1 MKVYLTSGHQIING
15 KGNGAFGVDGF
26 DEAVEAR
33 KFVNDVLK
41 FLKFAFSLDESK
53 VLTDRDDWS
62 LNTVINW
69 IAKNTTKDCLSID
82 VHFNAFTNPRATG
95 TEVLIANNHTE
106 SELKIAK
113 DFAFMMSS
121 VLRINNRGVKTEAQ
135 SARGK
140 LGMLSGGGA
149 KAKNILIEICFI
161 TNPDDVR
168 LYRNNYWTLVEKFS
182 HLIHK
187 IITNR
192 E

>member
-33 KFVNDVLK
+33 KFVTDVIK
-41 FLKFAFSLDESK
+41 FLNFGFGINGTKI
-53 VLTDRDDWS
+53 LTDRDDWS
-62 LNTVINW
+62 LQTVINW
-69 IAKNTTKDCLSID
+69 IAKNSTQNCLSID
-82 VHFNAFTNPRATG
+82 VHFNAFSNSRATG
-95 TEVLIANNHTE
+95 TEVLIANNHT
-106 SELKIAK
+106 SKELKIAK
-113 DFAFMMSS
+113 DFSFMMSS
-121 VLRINNRGVKTEAQ
+121 ILRLNNRGVKTESD

-149 KAKNILIEICFI
+149 KAINILVEICFI

-168 LYRNNYWTLVEKFS
+168 AYRTYYWTLVEKFAE
-182 HLIHK
+182 LISK
-187 IITNR
+187 IIKGD